1 MGWGD
6 VMPFWL
12 EEGDVQA
19 PQHPTR
25 LWLLCLP
32 MVNAPLWT
40 NRWVRD
46 YHLSTGPASGFK
58 ASMRLPTLK
67 RLRSGQRRRP
77 AQTPGPSLS
86 GAVARRCG
94 LIPAGPEC
102 TAEYL
107 SQYGLY

>member
-1 MGWGD
+1 MLLRKEG
-6 VMPFWL
+6 
-12 EEGDVQA
+12 GDVQA

-32 MVNAPLWT
+32 VVNAPLWT
-40 NRWVRD
+40 NSWVRD

-86 GAVARRCG
+86 GAVARPRG
-94 LIPAGPEC
+94 FIPAGPESA
-102 TAEYL
+102 AEYL
-107 SQYGLY
+107 SQYGL